1 MRDSLWNSRFETGIE
16 HIDAQHKSLFEAVDR
31 LATAF
36 EAGKAEAEIKE
47 SLDFLAAYT
56 LDHFEAEERL
66 MREEGFPGLDQHKA
80 EHDRLLVRVGILQG
94 RLAQGIPVEREV
106 ATLLAGWLKHHIAN
120 MDMTYV
126 PFMKAP
132 R

>member
-1 MRDSLWNSRFETGIE
+1 MRTSLWNSRFETGID

-31 LATAF
+31 LASAF
-36 EAGKAEAEIKE
+36 ESGKPVAGIKE

-66 MREEGFPGLDQHKA
+66 MSDLDYPGLDDHKT
-80 EHDRLLVRVGILQG
+80 EHERLLVRVGILQG

-106 ATLLAGWLKHHIAN
+106 TALLAGWLKHHISN
-120 MDMTYV
+120 MDMAYV
-126 PFMKAP
+126 RYMKTP